1 MDCLFEECNSAG
13 PAIAELL
20 SNVGTKF
27 IVLDAGGGTVD
38 LTSYEVISQAPFRIK
53 QLAAPTGGPFG
64 STVVDENYMSFI
76 RDLIGRDAA
85 AALDHRMHV
94 KLAVLA
100 SWETAKLRPDIANE
114 VTQINLGPICE
125 VLAELKLA
133 TLPVLVAEY
142 KCRHP
147 ECGLEALGEQR
158 IRIQPHHIKTFFQSS
173 LQAIAQCLDDYL
185 TTTAA
190 TRATHVLLVGGY
202 SNSAFLWDT

>member
-1 MDCLFEECNSAG
+1 MDCLLEECNAAG

-76 RDLIGRDAA
+76 RDLVGRDAA
-85 AALDHRMHV
+85 AALDHRMHI

-114 VTQINLGPICE
+114 
-125 VLAELKLA
+125 
-133 TLPVLVAEY
+133 
-142 KCRHP
+142 
-147 ECGLEALGEQR
+147 
-158 IRIQPHHIKTFFQSS
+158 
-173 LQAIAQCLDDYL
+173 
-185 TTTAA
+185 
-190 TRATHVLLVGGY
+190 
-202 SNSAFLWDT
+202 